1 MFATSLIVFRES
13 LEAALFIGIIAAA
26 TRGVARR
33 SAWIAAGV
41 LAGVLGAL
49 ALAAGMERISAW
61 ADGVGQ
67 DLLNVGILAVALA
80 MLAWH
85 CVWVSTHGR
94 EMAQAARQIGQSAA
108 QADGALWALAVA
120 VALTVLR
127 EGAETVLFVSG
138 LLSGESTGLAALVGA
153 VLSGLA
159 AGVLVG
165 LVMYLGLARVQARH
179 LFSVTNTL
187 VLLLAGSLASQL
199 AKALVQ
205 AGLLDWGSAP
215 VWDGSGLLANDSALG
230 TFLHALMGY
239 DASPSALQLGFYV
252 GAIVLVMLATRSV
265 QRRSAVPAR

>member
-1 MFATSLIVFRES
+1 MFATSLIVFRET
-13 LEAALFIGIIAAA
+13 LEAALFVGIIAAA

-33 SAWIAAGV
+33 SAWIGAGV

-61 ADGVGQ
+61 ANGVGQ
-67 DLLNVGILAVALA
+67 DLLNVALLTVALA

-94 EMAQAARQIGQSAA
+94 EMAQAARQMGQSAA
-108 QADGALWALAVA
+108 QAGGALWALAVA

-138 LLSGESTGLAALVGA
+138 LLTGQTTSQAALAGA
-153 VLSGLA
+153 VFSGLA
-159 AGVLVG
+159 AGALVG

-179 LFSVTNTL
+179 LFSVTNAM

-205 AGLLDWGSAP
+205 AGLLDWGSTP
-215 VWDGSGLLANDSALG
+215 LWDGSGVLANDSALG

-239 DASPSALQLGFYV
+239 DASPSGLQLGFYL
-252 GAIVLVMLATRSV
+252 GAIALVVLATRQV
-265 QRRSAVPAR
+265 QQRAPAP

>member
-1 MFATSLIVFRES
+1 MFATTLIVFRET

-33 SAWIAAGV
+33 SAWLAAGV
-41 LAGVLGAL
+41 LAGVLGSL
-49 ALAAGMERISAW
+49 AMAAGMERISAW

-67 DLLNVGILAVALA
+67 DLLNVAILTVALA

-85 CVWVSTHGR
+85 CVWMSVHGR
-94 EMAQAARQIGQSAA
+94 EMAQAARKIGQSAA
-108 QADGALWALAVA
+108 QTGGGLWALAVA

-127 EGAETVLFVSG
+127 EGAETVLFISG
-138 LLSGESTGLAALVGA
+138 LLLGEDTGLAALVGA

-165 LVMYLGLARVQARH
+165 LLLYLGLARVQARH
-179 LFSVTNTL
+179 LFSVTNAL

-205 AGLLDWGSAP
+205 AGLLDWGSTP
-215 VWDGSGLLANDSALG
+215 VWDGSRLLANDSAMG

-239 DASPSALQLGFYV
+239 DASPSALQLAFYV
-252 GAIVLVMLATRSV
+252 GAITLVLLATRSV
-265 QRRSAVPAR
+265 QRRSLLSAR